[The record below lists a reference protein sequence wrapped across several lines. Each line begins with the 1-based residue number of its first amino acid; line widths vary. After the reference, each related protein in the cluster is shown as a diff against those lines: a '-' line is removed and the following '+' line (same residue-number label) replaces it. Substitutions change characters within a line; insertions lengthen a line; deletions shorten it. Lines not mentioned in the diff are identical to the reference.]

1 MKSLLVATAVGGLRA
16 AGRQGQHAG
25 QCLQKVQMNGGSVAE
40 VADGQWGGWQCGQ
53 WGM

>member
-1 MKSLLVATAVGGLRA
+1 MKSLLVAAEVGGQQA

-25 QCLQKVQMNGGSVAE
+25 QCLQKVQMNGGSVVE
-40 VADGQWGGWQCGQ
+40 VAEGQCGQ